1 MSVTPG
7 APTGTSVA
15 LATLTALAAAIVLL
29 FVAVL
34 PAEYGIDPLG
44 TGHVLGLVRPQPARV
59 EEPPAATGRDTDIH
73 VDVAEI
79 EIAPY
84 DYVEY
89 KYRLAQAAT
98 MLYAWEATLPVIADF
113 HGAPDGASTGG
124 EVSIE
129 RQTKRRASGM
139 LTAAFSGMHGW
150 YWENP
155 GNTPIRVKLTTAG
168 FYTSAVEYRSNRTR
182 QVHEVRKP

>member
-1 MSVTPG
+1 MYR
-7 APTGTSVA
+7 TGD
-15 LATLTALAAAIVLL
+15 LGRM
-29 FVAVL
+29 L
-34 PAEYGIDPLG
+34 PDGCLEYLG
-44 TGHVLGLVRPQPARV
+44 RVDFQVRVRGQS
-59 EEPPAATGRDTDIH
+59 

-89 KYRLAQAAT
+89 KYRLAQTAT

-129 RQTKRRASGM
+129 RQTKRRASGT

-182 QVHEVRKP
+182 QMHEVRKP